1 MSSWRRRASVPDVVK
16 LVDDMPPALRDFVRA
31 RSAEEAEAT
40 IAEYP
45 GLLAGEYDARLDT
58 LIEAARPR
66 RAAAANTALR
76 ERRDMLYGLRTGNGA
91 EQARRLFRVAVF
103 ADEKARTAGDA
114 AAAEA
119 ALEMWQWLVD
129 APGFASVPPDRRALA
144 SNRLGIAHS
153 RCRGLGRGTQHTA
166 AALAAFEQAVTEAVT
181 AGVSATDYRCNILVT
196 RLGEAEIAENPPL
209 DDLLALAQQIV
220 AGAGQDPGQR
230 AEALAQLSATHRLR
244 FLKLGTMA
252 DLEAAARAADEAV
265 RYPHDDARRRT
276 QHREILE
283 GIRRLR
289 RAVEGE
295 PADGTPGDDIA
306 QRLRSAR
313 AASEAADTPAARGKA
328 LHELALAAYH
338 QYRRSSRLDLLDEA
352 IVAAEAA
359 VRATPPTA
367 EIYPARAN
375 DLGMLFRQ
383 RYQDRRQAGD
393 LWKAVAAL
401 RAAVARTGKTDT
413 DWSGRTMNL
422 GNALTQLNELTED
435 MPAALDEAIELL
447 EEVVRRFPP
456 NAPERGAQLSAL
468 SRSLRVRYVSRQ
480 NREDLERSIELD
492 REALAAIPKSHPDRA
507 MLSGNA
513 ANGLSLISTARDAR
527 WRQAIGLWREACQLG
542 LEQNAGLALSCA
554 LTWLMRALARDAAID
569 ATDAAAFGQQALD
582 RLLAVQDSRRE
593 QEVWLRHAARL
604 PSLAAQVYVEA
615 GQPGRA
621 VLAVEHMRTALMAKT
636 LMPMGA
642 VAPLTLGQLQR
653 VAARDGPLVYLVPGD
668 RAVALIV
675 DVNRASALRLPA
687 LTEDAVE
694 DAVSRLYQGYYDR
707 DEDQDGWRQAF
718 DEVTRWLWTAAM
730 GPLLEAL
737 GANRRVHLLPGD
749 LLAVL
754 PLHAAWEPKAG
765 AAGTGRRY
773 VGDDLLIT
781 LQPSAKLLL
790 RPAPR
795 RASAAPGR
803 LLAVAEP
810 RPTSERPLRWAV
822 AEAHAAAAAFGAA
835 DVLVHENATPERV
848 LSAIEAVDVVHFA
861 CHGRMEVGN
870 PLAGGL
876 VLADDQLLTIGAVLE
891 AHLDTRLVFASACE
905 TASVAPGMPNEV
917 VNFAAALLYAGSQSV
932 LASSFTV
939 DDFSAFLL
947 AARFYAEW
955 RSGTVG
961 PEALRAAVCFL
972 RDTTNAEKLAWVDE
986 LRRAECPPAVTQAL
1000 AGVLGLALP
1009 AERSFADPT
1018 EWAPF
1023 TWWGRYVAA

>member
-1 MSSWRRRASVPDVVK
+1 
-16 LVDDMPPALRDFVRA
+16 
-31 RSAEEAEAT
+31 
-40 IAEYP
+40 
-45 GLLAGEYDARLDT
+45 
-58 LIEAARPR
+58 
-66 RAAAANTALR
+66 
-76 ERRDMLYGLRTGNGA
+76 
-91 EQARRLFRVAVF
+91 
-103 ADEKARTAGDA
+103 
-114 AAAEA
+114 
-119 ALEMWQWLVD
+119 
-129 APGFASVPPDRRALA
+129 
-144 SNRLGIAHS
+144 
-153 RCRGLGRGTQHTA
+153 
-166 AALAAFEQAVTEAVT
+166 
-181 AGVSATDYRCNILVT
+181 
-196 RLGEAEIAENPPL
+196 
-209 DDLLALAQQIV
+209 
-220 AGAGQDPGQR
+220 
-230 AEALAQLSATHRLR
+230 
-244 FLKLGTMA
+244 
-252 DLEAAARAADEAV
+252 
-265 RYPHDDARRRT
+265 
-276 QHREILE
+276 
-283 GIRRLR
+283 
-289 RAVEGE
+289 
-295 PADGTPGDDIA
+295 
-306 QRLRSAR
+306 
-313 AASEAADTPAARGKA
+313 
-328 LHELALAAYH
+328 
-338 QYRRSSRLDLLDEA
+338 
-352 IVAAEAA
+352 
-359 VRATPPTA
+359 
-367 EIYPARAN
+367 
-375 DLGMLFRQ
+375 
-383 RYQDRRQAGD
+383 
-393 LWKAVAAL
+393 
-401 RAAVARTGKTDT
+401 
-413 DWSGRTMNL
+413 
-422 GNALTQLNELTED
+422 
-435 MPAALDEAIELL
+435 
-447 EEVVRRFPP
+447 
-456 NAPERGAQLSAL
+456 
-468 SRSLRVRYVSRQ
+468 
-480 NREDLERSIELD
+480 
-492 REALAAIPKSHPDRA
+492 
-507 MLSGNA
+507 
-513 ANGLSLISTARDAR
+513 
-527 WRQAIGLWREACQLG
+527 
-542 LEQNAGLALSCA
+542 
-554 LTWLMRALARDAAID
+554 
-569 ATDAAAFGQQALD
+569 
-582 RLLAVQDSRRE
+582 
-593 QEVWLRHAARL
+593 
-604 PSLAAQVYVEA
+604 
-615 GQPGRA
+615 
-621 VLAVEHMRTALMAKT
+621 
-636 LMPMGA
+636 
-642 VAPLTLGQLQR
+642 
-653 VAARDGPLVYLVPGD
+653 
-668 RAVALIV
+668 
-675 DVNRASALRLPA
+675 
-687 LTEDAVE
+687 
-694 DAVSRLYQGYYDR
+694 
-707 DEDQDGWRQAF
+707 
-718 DEVTRWLWTAAM
+718 M

-891 AHLDTRLVFASACE
+891 AHLDTRLVFASACG